1 MTTPR
6 PLVAGNWKMNGHYA
20 SSEEINTLVQMLRE
34 RPAQCDVLVCPPF
47 TLLMPFSNL
56 IEGYG
61 ISLGGQD
68 CHHQPEGAHTG
79 DISAAMLKDAACS
92 YVIVGHSER
101 RKWHRESDKRVCE
114 KTEMVHQ
121 EGLCAIVCV
130 GETEKQ
136 RDSGQTLDVIAV
148 QLKKSMPE
156 NCVAHNTVVAYEPI
170 WAIGTGRTPSSEEI
184 SEVHALIRKHL
195 TGRFGL
201 DGQNF
206 RILYGGSVN
215 PGNADELMG
224 INNVDGALV
233 GGASLKAA
241 DFDGII
247 EAYRV

>member
-6 PLVAGNWKMNGHYA
+6 PLVAGNWKMHGHYA
-20 SSEEINTLVQMLRE
+20 SSEEVNALVQMLRD
-34 RPAQCDVLVCPPF
+34 RPAECDVVVCPPF

-68 CHHQPEGAHTG
+68 CHHEPAGAHTG
-79 DISAAMLKDAACS
+79 DISADMLKDAACS

-101 RKWHRESDKRVCE
+101 RKLHRESDKRVSE
-114 KTEMVHQ
+114 KADMAHN

-136 RDSGQTLDVIAV
+136 HDAGETLSVIAG
-148 QLKKSMPE
+148 QLSKSLPD
-156 NCVAHNTVVAYEPI
+156 NSVSHNTVVAYEPI
-170 WAIGTGRTPSSEEI
+170 WAIGTGRTPSNEEI
-184 SEVHALIRKHL
+184 GEVHGLIRKHL

-206 RILYGGSVN
+206 RILYGGSVK
-215 PGNADELMG
+215 PDNAGELMA

-233 GGASLKAA
+233 GGASLKAI
-241 DFDGII
+241 DFNGII
-247 EAYRV
+247 EAYR

>member
-1 MTTPR
+1 MTAPR

-20 SSEEINTLVQMLRE
+20 SSEEINALVQMLRE
-34 RPAQCDVLVCPPF
+34 RPAECDVLVCPPF

-68 CHHQPEGAHTG
+68 CHYQVEGAHTG

-101 RKWHRESDKRVCE
+101 RKWHRESDKRVSE
-114 KTEMVHQ
+114 KAQMVHA

-136 RDSGQTLDVIAV
+136 RDAGETLAVIAG
-148 QLKKSMPE
+148 QLSKSIPDDSIS
-156 NCVAHNTVVAYEPI
+156 HNTVVAYEPV
-170 WAIGTGRTPSSEEI
+170 WAIGTGRTPSANEI
-184 SEVHALIRKHL
+184 ADVHGLIRKHL
-195 TGRFGL
+195 NGRFGI

-215 PGNADELMG
+215 AGNADELMN
-224 INNVDGALV
+224 INNVNGALV

-241 DFDGII
+241 DFDGILD
-247 EAYRV
+247 AYRE